1 MIVRAPNDDGLGID
15 AGVDDSN
22 NADAYDV
29 GAKSFTSVEGVAQ
42 NLMRDASIQVRKDS
56 GQIITVRTGDVCA
69 VRI

>member
-1 MIVRAPNDDGLGID
+1 MCIR
-15 AGVDDSN
+15 DS
-22 NADAYDV
+22 YDV